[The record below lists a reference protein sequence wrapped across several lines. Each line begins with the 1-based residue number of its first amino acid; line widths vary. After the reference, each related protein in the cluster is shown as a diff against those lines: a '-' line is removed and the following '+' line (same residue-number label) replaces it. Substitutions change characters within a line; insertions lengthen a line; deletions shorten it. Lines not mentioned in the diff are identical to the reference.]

1 VTVRARDWSLCFA
14 GIAGAIAVLVAAGTA
29 HGPAGTLAPEDM
41 ARIQTAVQYQIWHAL
56 ALLGTA
62 AFALGTPSALPRAA
76 ALCFALGSV
85 LFCGGLYLLAY
96 SGLALFAWVVPVGGL
111 TFVAGWLSLAAH
123 GWHGRKG
130 E

>member
-1 VTVRARDWSLCFA
+1 MTVRARDWSLCFA

-85 LFCGGLYLLAY
+85 LIAAACICWHIR
-96 SGLALFAWVVPVGGL
+96 AWHCLP
-111 TFVAGWLSLAAH
+111 GWCPWAA
-123 GWHGRKG
+123 
-130 E
+130 